1 MCAPTG
7 LAGRRRDARLTTA
20 MNIARWSVSLVA
32 IIGVMA
38 ATVAGATIW
47 LLLSDPVKGADAA
60 GAMFKGDPG
69 PFMQAIGAVIYDAL
83 KGLFKYL

>member
-1 MCAPTG
+1 M
-7 LAGRRRDARLTTA
+7 
-20 MNIARWSVSLVA
+20 A

-83 KGLFKYL
+83 KGLFKYSVAFVDQRKNAERTNAPRVFDKRSY

>member
-1 MCAPTG
+1 
-7 LAGRRRDARLTTA
+7 

-32 IIGVMA
+32 IMGVMA

-47 LLLSDPVKGADAA
+47 LLFSDPVKGADAA
-60 GAMFKGDPG
+60 GALFKGNPG
-69 PFMQAIGAVIYDAL
+69 PFMQAIGAVIYGAL